1 MTTRSRASG
10 QSLAEFAL
18 VLPIAMLL
26 LFALFD
32 GGRAVI
38 YYSELTNAARVGA
51 RVAIVNQSNDATCP
65 TPPLRTFKCEA
76 ARQAATMGIR
86 PADIGNLVISGANC
100 QVSGS
105 CAATVTM
112 TYRYVPVTPGISA
125 LFGSLDLSASST
137 MPIERSYTS
146 P

>member
-1 MTTRSRASG
+1 MKRRQGHAG
-10 QSLAEFAL
+10 QALVEFAFI
-18 VLPIAMLL
+18 LPIAMLL

-32 GGRAVI
+32 AGRAVI

-65 TPPLRTFKCEA
+65 APPLRTFKCEA
-76 ARQAATMGIR
+76 SRQATTMGIR
-86 PADIGNLVISGANC
+86 PADIGNLSISGTGC
-100 QVSGS
+100 QVSGACS
-105 CAATVTM
+105 ATVTM

-125 LFGSLDLSASST
+125 LVGALNLTASST
-137 MPIERSYTS
+137 MPIERSYAS